1 MAEKKTVS
9 KTTKPKAPAS
19 KKVSIAFDKE
29 FYSDLEEYV
38 TSKGISVESFIKTA
52 VKEKLDSDR
61 ISSMIDVM
69 SFKR

>member
-9 KTTKPKAPAS
+9 KTTKPKTPAA

-52 VKEKLDSDR
+52 VKEKLDGDR

-69 SFKR
+69 SFRK

>member
-1 MAEKKTVS
+1 MAEKKTVL

-38 TSKGISVESFIKTA
+38 TSKGKT
-52 VKEKLDSDR
+52 
-61 ISSMIDVM
+61 
-69 SFKR
+69 

>member
-19 KKVSIAFDKE
+19 KKVSITFDKE

-52 VKEKLDSDR
+52 VKEKLDGDR
-61 ISSMIDVM
+61 ISSMIDIM

>member
-19 KKVSIAFDKE
+19 KKVSIVFDKE

>member
-19 KKVSIAFDKE
+19 KKVSVSFDKD

-52 VKEKLDSDR
+52 VKEKLDGDR